1 MLLLSLCL
9 LASGFGVALI
19 FSATRY
25 NDNNKEVAVQ
35 IVAILLGI
43 LVYILCTYVD
53 FESFVEKNWK
63 WLLGFSIIFL
73 LLLLTPF
80 GVTRGG
86 NRNWLQFPGFPI
98 LIQPN
103 EVVKIPY
110 ILLLAMQIHKLQ
122 ERGHDIGSVFSVAQI
137 GAHAA
142 FMLALIAGIC
152 GDMGMCVVYTM
163 IFAIMSWSAGVK
175 LRWFVLVGSAIVIAF
190 VILWFFVLP
199 KTEAWDKLYLIKR
212 FRVLFDHSYDPQ
224 GVGFQ
229 QTRSVLAIG
238 SGQIFGKGYLQGSMT
253 QSAYESTLP
262 ARDTDFIFAVCGE
275 GAGHGGLSGPAGSA
289 VRSGATVHLG
299 SPPRQLSLLRL
310 RIHGYGW
317 YAHRSD
323 RRQCGYVPVCLPRY
337 GPYPPLH
344 QLWRLLHHHPL
355 CRHGFGIQRQGQS
368 LAQLAAG
375 SRRTL
380 NFLSCGVCSSL
391 CLEQTP
397 LFCA

>member
-275 GAGHGGLSGPAGSA
+275 ELGMVGCLALLALLSA
-289 VRSGATVHLG
+289 VVLRCIWVARHASSPFYAYVYMGMAGMLIVQIAANVGMCLFVFPVMGLTLPFISYGGSSIITLYAAMGLVSSAKARALPSWLRDRGAL
-299 SPPRQLSLLRL
+299 
-310 RIHGYGW
+310 
-317 YAHRSD
+317 
-323 RRQCGYVPVCLPRY
+323 
-337 GPYPPLH
+337 
-344 QLWRLLHHHPL
+344 
-355 CRHGFGIQRQGQS
+355 
-368 LAQLAAG
+368 
-375 SRRTL
+375 
-380 NFLSCGVCSSL
+380 
-391 CLEQTP
+391 
-397 LFCA
+397 

>member
-1 MLLLSLCL
+1 MKTLFSPLQEFLKKGDMLLLSLCL

-275 GAGHGGLSGPAGSA
+275 E
-289 VRSGATVHLG
+289 LG
-299 SPPRQLSLLRL
+299 MVGCLALLLLLSLIILRCIWVARNANSPFHAYVAMGMAGMLLIQVAANVGMCLFVFPVMGLTLPFFSYGGSSIITLYACMGIVSGIKMRSLPSWL
-310 RIHGYGW
+310 RD
-317 YAHRSD
+317 RS
-323 RRQCGYVPVCLPRY
+323 
-337 GPYPPLH
+337 
-344 QLWRLLHHHPL
+344 QL
-355 CRHGFGIQRQGQS
+355 
-368 LAQLAAG
+368 
-375 SRRTL
+375 
-380 NFLSCGVCSSL
+380 N
-391 CLEQTP
+391 
-397 LFCA
+397 

>member
-1 MLLLSLCL
+1 MKTLFSPLQEFLKKGDMLLLSLCL

-229 QTRSVLAIG
+229 QTRSILAIG
-238 SGQIFGKGYLQGSMT
+238 SGQIFGKGYLQGTMT
-253 QSAYESTLP
+253 QSAYEHTLP

-275 GAGHGGLSGPAGSA
+275 ELGMVGAILIMIVFAALILRGYQIALRAPDRFG
-289 VRSGATVHLG
+289 
-299 SPPRQLSLLRL
+299 SLLVAGITTQIAIQTIFNMGVVTGL
-310 RIHGYGW
+310 LPVTGAALPFFSYGGT
-317 YAHRSD
+317 S
-323 RRQCGYVPVCLPRY
+323 LMM
-337 GPYPPLH
+337 
-344 QLWRLLHHHPL
+344 LLAEVGVIL
-355 CRHGFGIQRQGQS
+355 S
-368 LAQLAAG
+368 V
-375 SRRTL
+375 SRRIPAP
-380 NFLSCGVCSSL
+380 
-391 CLEQTP
+391 EQG
-397 LFCA
+397 

>member
-1 MLLLSLCL
+1 MKTLFSPLQEFLKKGDMLLLSLCL

-275 GAGHGGLSGPAGSA
+275 ELGMVGCLALLALLSA
-289 VRSGATVHLG
+289 VVLRCIWVARHA
-299 SPPRQLSLLRL
+299 SPPFYAYVSMGMAGMLIVQIAANVGMCLFVFPVMGLTLPFISYGGSSIITLYAAMGLVSSAKARALPSWLR
-310 RIHGYGW
+310 
-317 YAHRSD
+317 D
-323 RRQCGYVPVCLPRY
+323 RGAL
-337 GPYPPLH
+337 
-344 QLWRLLHHHPL
+344 
-355 CRHGFGIQRQGQS
+355 
-368 LAQLAAG
+368 
-375 SRRTL
+375 
-380 NFLSCGVCSSL
+380 
-391 CLEQTP
+391 
-397 LFCA
+397 

>member
-1 MLLLSLCL
+1 MKTLFSPLQEFLKKGDMLLLSLCL

-25 NDNNKEVAVQ
+25 NNNNKEVAVQ

-110 ILLLAMQIHKLQ
+110 ILLLAMRIHKIQ

-229 QTRSVLAIG
+229 QTRSILAIG
-238 SGQIFGKGYLQGSMT
+238 SGQIFGKGYLQGTMT
-253 QSAYESTLP
+253 QSAYEHTLP

-275 GAGHGGLSGPAGSA
+275 ELGMVGCLALLALLSA
-289 VRSGATVHLG
+289 VVLRCIWVARHASSPFYAYVSMGMAGMLIIQIAANVGMCLFVFPVMGLTLPFISYGGSSIITLYAAMGLVSSAKARALPSWLRDRGAL
-299 SPPRQLSLLRL
+299 
-310 RIHGYGW
+310 
-317 YAHRSD
+317 
-323 RRQCGYVPVCLPRY
+323 
-337 GPYPPLH
+337 
-344 QLWRLLHHHPL
+344 
-355 CRHGFGIQRQGQS
+355 
-368 LAQLAAG
+368 
-375 SRRTL
+375 
-380 NFLSCGVCSSL
+380 
-391 CLEQTP
+391 
-397 LFCA
+397 

>member
-1 MLLLSLCL
+1 MKTLFSPLQEFLKKGDMLLLSLCL

-275 GAGHGGLSGPAGSA
+275 ELGMVGCLALLALLSA
-289 VRSGATVHLG
+289 VVLRCIWVARHASSPFYAYVAMGMAGMLIVQIAANVGMCLFVFPVMGLTLPFISYGGSSIITLYAAMGLVSSAKARALPSWLRDRGAL
-299 SPPRQLSLLRL
+299 
-310 RIHGYGW
+310 
-317 YAHRSD
+317 
-323 RRQCGYVPVCLPRY
+323 
-337 GPYPPLH
+337 
-344 QLWRLLHHHPL
+344 
-355 CRHGFGIQRQGQS
+355 
-368 LAQLAAG
+368 
-375 SRRTL
+375 
-380 NFLSCGVCSSL
+380 
-391 CLEQTP
+391 
-397 LFCA
+397 

>member
-25 NDNNKEVAVQ
+25 NENNKEVAVQ
-35 IVAILLGI
+35 IIAILLGV

-53 FESFVEKNWK
+53 FEPFVERNWK

-103 EVVKIPY
+103 EIVKIPF
-110 ILLLAMQIHKLQ
+110 ILLLAMQIRKIQ
-122 ERGHDIGSVFSVAQI
+122 DQGHDIGSIFSVVQI

-152 GDMGMCVVYTM
+152 GDMGMCVVYTI
-163 IFAIMSWSAGVK
+163 IFAVMAWSAGVK
-175 LRWFVLVGSAIVIAF
+175 VRWFVLVGGALAITF
-190 VILWFFVLP
+190 VVLWFFVLP
-199 KTEAWDKLYLIKR
+199 KTEAWDDLYLIKR

-229 QTRSVLAIG
+229 QTRALLAIG
-238 SGQIFGKGYLQGSMT
+238 SGQIFGKGYLQGCLLYTSPSPRDRQKSRMPS
-253 QSAYESTLP
+253 SA
-262 ARDTDFIFAVCGE
+262 
-275 GAGHGGLSGPAGSA
+275 
-289 VRSGATVHLG
+289 
-299 SPPRQLSLLRL
+299 
-310 RIHGYGW
+310 
-317 YAHRSD
+317 
-323 RRQCGYVPVCLPRY
+323 
-337 GPYPPLH
+337 
-344 QLWRLLHHHPL
+344 
-355 CRHGFGIQRQGQS
+355 
-368 LAQLAAG
+368 
-375 SRRTL
+375 
-380 NFLSCGVCSSL
+380 
-391 CLEQTP
+391 
-397 LFCA
+397 